1 MNVTTAL
8 DREEYIEQAYFFRVL
23 RERMGTNL
31 AAQDILERVHEEI
44 LSTTR
49 LPYAIQ
55 FLATEMKHSGLLSSG
70 FARLPHYFTPFQAF
84 VIGRTEVEGL
94 RFGMESALLIL
105 EREASYRAEQPTP
118 SGVFVYQ
125 FEVLSRNKLGYDEGL
140 AAMAADPLFN
150 DDWRAYVEFVRRQ
163 GGTVDFADLVYLR
176 SESYV
181 DEQRRQD
188 AGYEPPVPPLFGA
201 KEGKIARANR
211 DRDPL
216 FLFAALQ
223 RQLGYPEVPRPVTRD
238 DLASKLVT
246 LQARYKELETRVKL
260 LEQELRGQVDL
271 SEFGKP
277 ELLQGPVE
285 DEE

>member
-1 MNVTTAL
+1 MNPAPLL

-23 RERMGTNL
+23 RERMATNL
-31 AAQDILERVHEEI
+31 AAQDILDRVHEEI

-49 LPYAIQ
+49 LPYAVQ

-70 FARLPHYFTPFQAF
+70 FVQLPHYFTPFQAF
-84 VIGRTEVEGL
+84 IIGRTEVEGL
-94 RFGMESALLIL
+94 RFGMETALLIL
-105 EREASYRAEQPTP
+105 EREALYRAGQPTP

-140 AAMAADPLFN
+140 AAMTADPLF
-150 DDWRAYVEFVRRQ
+150 DLDWREYVGFVRRQ

-176 SESYV
+176 SEAYV
-181 DEQRRQD
+181 LEQRRQE
-188 AGYEPPVPPLFGA
+188 AAYQPPVPPLFGA
-201 KEGKIARANR
+201 KEGRISRANR
-211 DRDPL
+211 GRDPL

-223 RQLGYPEVPRPVTRD
+223 RQLGYPEVPRPIVRD
-238 DLASKLVT
+238 DVASKLAT
-246 LQARYKELETRVKL
+246 LQARYKELDTRVKL
-260 LEQELRGQVDL
+260 LEQELKGQVDL

-277 ELLQGPVE
+277 ELLNQPEV